1 MSFRNIYI
9 LGFLRKVVTTR
20 YGPVGTRLSDSRD
33 PMIIFADS
41 SDPIFNSRNPS
52 RVPKTP

>member
-1 MSFRNIYI
+1 M
-9 LGFLRKVVTTR
+9 KVVTTR
-20 YGPVGTRLSDSRD
+20 YGPVGTRLSDSRGPLFSDSRD